1 MILIK
6 TYNDLLEVGEVER
19 DRMDFV
25 LATIK
30 DHKGSEEYKLAVDAE
45 LYYAHQNPT
54 IMNFQKFVYN
64 QFGKAVPDIWSA
76 NNKIAS
82 NWHNYFTTQAVSYLL
97 GNGVSFKNEE
107 TKERLGDKFDRM
119 VEKAAIHAK
128 NARVSFGFWNLDHLE
143 VFTLNEFAPLL
154 DEEDGGLKAGVRFW
168 QIDDNKPLRATLY
181 ELNGYTDYIKRKD
194 KDIEILHKKRA
205 YKEIVRTSEVE
216 GEVIIDGENY
226 PGFPIVPLWN
236 VNKQS
241 DLAGNRGT
249 IDAYDLMISGLV
261 NNVSDGEFIYWILK
275 NCGGMDAMDDAKFI
289 EQLKLTHVAHAD
301 GDDGAEVE
309 GHNVSVEFQATAEAL
324 DRLERQ
330 LFKDY
335 MGLKVED
342 ISAGATND
350 QIQSAYEPLNQKTDQ
365 FEYCVNDFIM
375 GILEL
380 AGIEDEPTYT
390 RSQMSNRAETLDM
403 VLQSAEYLDD
413 EYVTQKILTLL
424 GDADKA
430 EEVQQ
435 RKVAEMADRYH
446 LETDEE
452 VTEKPTVVETEQS
465 VATISQGD
473 QYRIPLEFKNQNGEN
488 LTTEDVKDIEV
499 IIGNIRK
506 TLLDGGVGFD
516 SESEVF
522 YIHIMQE
529 ETFTMSGIVKITAR
543 ILFANGDVV
552 GVNLGS
558 INFNNTNSKA
568 VLK

>member
-19 DRMDFV
+19 DRMEFV
-25 LATIK
+25 LDAIK
-30 DHKGSEEYKLAVDAE
+30 SHRGSAEYKLAVDAE

-97 GNGVSFKNEE
+97 GNGITFKEDA
-107 TKERLGDKFDRM
+107 TKENLGDKFDRM

-128 NARVSFGFWNLDHLE
+128 NAGVAFGFWNLDHLE
-143 VFTLNEFAPLL
+143 VFSLNEFTPLY

-181 ELNGYTDYIKRKD
+181 ELDGYTDYIKRKD
-194 KDIEILHKKRA
+194 KDIEILHDKRA

-275 NCGGMDAMDDAKFI
+275 NCGGMNPMDDARFI

-413 EYVTQKILTLL
+413 EYVTKKILTLL
-424 GDADKA
+424 GDADELEEVLKRKA
-430 EEVQQ
+430 EMELS
-435 RKVAEMADRYH
+435 R
-446 LETDEE
+446 
-452 VTEKPTVVETEQS
+452 
-465 VATISQGD
+465 
-473 QYRIPLEFKNQNGEN
+473 
-488 LTTEDVKDIEV
+488 
-499 IIGNIRK
+499 
-506 TLLDGGVGFD
+506 
-516 SESEVF
+516 
-522 YIHIMQE
+522 
-529 ETFTMSGIVKITAR
+529 
-543 ILFANGDVV
+543 FAN
-552 GVNLGS
+552 NTEP
-558 INFNNTNSKA
+558 NNNGGA
-568 VLK
+568 LND

>member
-6 TYNDLLEVGEVER
+6 TYNDLLEVGEIER
-19 DRMDFV
+19 DKMEFV

-30 DHKGSEEYKLAVDAE
+30 DHKGSAEYKLAVDAE

-107 TKERLGDKFDRM
+107 TKGKLGEKFDRM

-128 NARVSFGFWNLDHLE
+128 NAGVAFGFWNLDHLE
-143 VFTLNEFAPLL
+143 VFSLNEFAPLL

-181 ELNGYTDYIKRKD
+181 ELDGYTDFIKRKD
-194 KDIEILHKKRA
+194 KDIEVLHDKRA

-275 NCGGMDAMDDAKFI
+275 NCGGMDAMDDARFI

-413 EYVTQKILTLL
+413 EYVTKKILTLL
-424 GDADKA
+424 GDADELDDVLKRKA
-430 EEVQQ
+430 EMELN
-435 RKVAEMADRYH
+435 R
-446 LETDEE
+446 
-452 VTEKPTVVETEQS
+452 
-465 VATISQGD
+465 
-473 QYRIPLEFKNQNGEN
+473 
-488 LTTEDVKDIEV
+488 
-499 IIGNIRK
+499 
-506 TLLDGGVGFD
+506 
-516 SESEVF
+516 
-522 YIHIMQE
+522 
-529 ETFTMSGIVKITAR
+529 
-543 ILFANGDVV
+543 FAN
-552 GVNLGS
+552 NEE
-558 INFNNTNSKA
+558 
-568 VLK
+568 